1 MSVELVGTL
10 LPRVPREAATLLRQ
24 PPPGADWLELR
35 LDALAEPTP
44 AAVAALLA
52 LPRSIPVLVACRP
65 CAASDG
71 TVPLDDDARL
81 ALLAAAG
88 EAGADLIDVEDNL
101 LERFPASVPGQRLA
115 SCHLGKF
122 APRLSALARRVA
134 GRGAAYGKLAVPADT
149 PRQLA
154 ELLAL
159 QEEVGRAV
167 SIVPTGRLAEAG
179 RVMLAGRGAALAY
192 GALDAERRGHPDQ
205 PLLARLHDVFHV
217 ETVGPATRFYAVV
230 ARPVAHSLSPAWHNS
245 VFRAVG
251 QDARLV
257 ALEAEHMA
265 DVLES
270 ADALRLD
277 GCAVSHPLKQEA
289 LAAAASHMP
298 GALATGAANTLLRT
312 PAGWQARNTDWKA
325 ACELLPRLLRGWRR
339 AHAGQVPKVL
349 LLGSG
354 GAARA
359 MAMALADEEVELA
372 VWSRRFSHAKAL
384 AEELRDSLPSI
395 AVPEPGHAPADLVIN
410 ATPVG
415 SPGAELGEMQ
425 FTAALFRSGA
435 LAVDLAYG
443 GQASPFRR
451 AATLAG
457 AQLTRGE
464 DFFCL
469 QARRQSEIFTGASIT
484 EEMRAA
490 AVRACGLAAS

>member
-1 MSVELVGTL
+1 
-10 LPRVPREAATLLRQ
+10 
-24 PPPGADWLELR
+24 
-35 LDALAEPTP
+35 
-44 AAVAALLA
+44 
-52 LPRSIPVLVACRP
+52 
-65 CAASDG
+65 
-71 TVPLDDDARL
+71 
-81 ALLAAAG
+81 
-88 EAGADLIDVEDNL
+88 
-101 LERFPASVPGQRLA
+101 VPGQRLA

-192 GALDAERRGHPDQ
+192 GALDAARPGHPDQ

-325 ACELLPRLLRGWRR
+325 AGELLPRLLRGWRK
-339 AHAGQVPKVL
+339 AHTGQVPKVL
-349 LLGSG
+349 LLGPG
-354 GAARA
+354 GAGA
-359 MAMALADEEVELA
+359 MAWRWPTRR
-372 VWSRRFSHAKAL
+372 WSWPSGRRFSHAKAWPRAARL
-384 AEELRDSLPSI
+384 A
-395 AVPEPGHAPADLVIN
+395 AVHRRAQPGTRRPTGHQRHARQ
-410 ATPVG
+410 
-415 SPGAELGEMQ
+415 PGRGAGARCSSRQRLQE
-425 FTAALFRSGA
+425 GA
-435 LAVDLAYG
+435 LVDLAYG
-443 GQASPFRR
+443 GEACPS
-451 AATLAG
+451 AARPHGGGTTDPRGGFLLPAG
-457 AQLTRGE
+457 APAERDLH
-464 DFFCL
+464 
-469 QARRQSEIFTGASIT
+469 RREHH
-484 EEMRAA
+484 
-490 AVRACGLAAS
+490 

>member
-10 LPRVPREAATLLRQ
+10 LPRAPAEAAAVLRQ
-24 PPPGADWLELR
+24 PPPGADWVELR
-35 LDALAEPTP
+35 LDALAEPTR
-44 AAVAALLA
+44 ATVQKLLA

-65 CAASDG
+65 SAASDG
-71 TVPLDDDARL
+71 HPLLDDAARL
-81 ALLAAAG
+81 ALLAVAG
-88 EAGADLIDVEDNL
+88 EAGADLIDVEDGL

-159 QEEVGRAV
+159 QEEIGRAV

-179 RVMLAGRGAALAY
+179 RVMLAGRGAALSY
-192 GALDAERRGHPDQ
+192 GALDPTQPGHPDQ
-205 PLLARLHDVFHV
+205 PALARLHDIFHV
-217 ETVGPATRFYAVV
+217 ETVGPSTRFFAVV

-257 ALEAEHMA
+257 ALEVERIA
-265 DVLES
+265 DVLDS

-277 GCAVSHPLKQEA
+277 GFAVSHPLKQEA
-289 LAAAASHMP
+289 LVAAASHLP
-298 GALATGAANTLLRT
+298 GALAARAANTLLRT

-325 ACELLPRLLRGWRR
+325 AVELLPKLLRGWRK

-359 MAMALADEEVELA
+359 VAMALGDQEVELA
-372 VWSRRFSHAKAL
+372 VWSRRLAHAKAL
-384 AEELRDSLPSI
+384 ADELRDTLPAI

-415 SPGAELGEMQ
+415 SPGAEPSEMKI
-425 FTAALFRSGA
+425 TAALFREGA

-443 GQASPFRR
+443 GSASPFRR

-457 AQLTRGE
+457 AQLTPGE

-469 QARRQSEIFTGASIT
+469 QARRQSEIFTGAAVG
-484 EEMRAA
+484 EEVRAA
-490 AVRACGLAAS
+490 AARACGLG